1 MKNKIASIFLL
12 NLLVAIVLLVSCSP
26 VVDEEEITAQ
36 IPQTVSD
43 VPKITV
49 EELLPLIESNNDI
62 IIVDVRDEE
71 EYIEAHIKGAISVPL
86 PQIDAQEWEPPQ
98 DKALVLY

>member
-1 MKNKIASIFLL
+1 MKNKIASISLL
-12 NLLVAIVLLVSCSP
+12 NFFAVVFLLVSCAAE
-26 VVDEEEITAQ
+26 VNEKETIVH
-36 IPQTVSD
+36 IPQTVYD

-49 EELLPLIESNNDI
+49 DELFQLIESDNI
-62 IIVDVRDEE
+62 MIVDVRDEE

-86 PQIDAQEWEPPQ
+86 PEIDAQEWKPPH

>member
-71 EYIEAHIKGAISVPL
+71 EYIEGAISVPL
-86 PQIDAQEWEPPQ
+86 PEIDAQEWKPPH